1 MIRIGW
7 LLSNK
12 FWENH
17 FFSILEIVNL
27 HIGMLSYKLL
37 HIIINEWANWGV
49 NADGKYH
56 NIQNGRKW
64 RPRFFRIVS
73 LVCWAN
79 KKAYWSN
86 IKDAQWGNRIL
97 SLHTADEIVAWKK
110 PKLILKVF
118 LHRFRVKKSVLLE
131 YESFTVVAPFL
142 LNRLYL
148 KDT

>member
-1 MIRIGW
+1 MIII
-7 LLSNK
+7 
-12 FWENH
+12 
-17 FFSILEIVNL
+17 FFSILKVVKL

-37 HIIINEWANWGV
+37 HIIINEWANWRV

-56 NIQNGRKW
+56 NIQNGREW

-86 IKDAQWGNRIL
+86 LKDAQLSYRVL
-97 SLHTADEIVAWKK
+97 SLHTADEIVTWKTH
-110 PKLILKVF
+110 KLILKVF
-118 LHRFRVKKSVLLE
+118 LSRFRVKKSVLLE
-131 YESFTVVAPFL
+131 YESLTVVAPFL